1 MTHYSEQIEND
12 TGYEVTSLSTHN
24 SLVAEN
30 AKLRL
35 LVEKLNKNPE
45 YKLKALKDQ
54 LKALKDQ
61 LKALKDQLKTLKDQL
76 KAKDAEIKELKSYHS
91 SCIKLAYRYKDKLD
105 KHGLGDK

>member
-1 MTHYSEQIEND
+1 MSHYSEQIERE
-12 TGYEVTSLSTHN
+12 TGYEVTTLATHN

-45 YKLKALKDQ
+45 HK
-54 LKALKDQ
+54 
-61 LKALKDQLKTLKDQL
+61 
-76 KAKDAEIKELKSYHS
+76 IKELECVIHELKSELIALNKRYVNS
-91 SCIKLAYRYKDKLD
+91 VKLAYRYKDKLD